1 MKLLISI
8 VASISVLFIFPSVVN
23 GQAVPSVV
31 KKEIISLLKQH
42 DTLCENENATISVES
57 VKVGPRKSG
66 YIGSCKYGGGPSVLF
81 EKTAN
86 GFRKLLAVDTGMNG
100 YFYPGKGVSK
110 GYYDMSHS
118 ERSGEEVYVTNYRWN
133 GSSYVAQKERRV
145 R

>member
-1 MKLLISI
+1 MKLVVSTVSSTLL
-8 VASISVLFIFPSVVN
+8 VCIFSSVVN
-23 GQAVPSVV
+23 GQAVSSGI
-31 KKEIISLLKQH
+31 KKEIISRLKSH

-81 EKTAN
+81 EETTH
-86 GFRKLLAVDTGMNG
+86 GLRKLLAVDTGMNG
-100 YFYPGKGVSK
+100 YFYPGKGVNK

-118 ERSGEEVYVTNYRWN
+118 ERSGEEVYVTTYRWN
-133 GSSYVAQKERRV
+133 GSSYVAQKEKRV